1 MSKVNWNEENTAR
14 LEGMVTQGEVV
25 AQDRV
30 SEIAEEMDTTPRSI
44 GAKLRRLG
52 YEVEKATGR
61 ASTWTEQEEAEL
73 RSLVESRPNEMTYSE
88 LAAVFMD
95 GKYNSKQIQ
104 GKVLNLELYDKVRK
118 AEKKTAPRT
127 YTPEEEQRFVAMVQG
142 GASIEDLSAEFG
154 KSAASVR
161 GKALSLLRSNDI
173 EAMPEQRVSTAKSQ
187 EDPIDA
193 LGDAVADMT
202 VEEIAEKTEK
212 TVRGIKSILSRR
224 GITAADYDGA
234 ARREKLDSSKED

>member
-1 MSKVNWNEENTAR
+1 MSKVNWNDENTAR
-14 LEGMVTQGEVV
+14 LESMVTQGET
-25 AQDRV
+25 V
-30 SEIAEEMDTTPRSI
+30 SQEQVTNIAEEMDTTPRSI

-61 ASTWTEQEEAEL
+61 TSTWSEQEEAEL

-95 GKYNSKQIQ
+95 GKYNAKQIQ

-118 AEKKTAPRT
+118 AEKKAAPRT
-127 YTPEEEQRFVAMVQG
+127 YTEAEEARFVEMVKAN
-142 GASIEDLSAEFG
+142 ASIEDLSAEFG

-161 GKALSLLRSNDI
+161 GKALSLLRSGEI
-173 EAMPEQRVSTAKSQ
+173 SAMPEQRVSTAKNQS
-187 EDPIDA
+187 DPIDE
-193 LGDAVADMT
+193 LGDEVADLT
-202 VEEIAEKTEK
+202 VEEIAERTGK

-224 GITAADYDGA
+224 GITASDYDGA
-234 ARREKLDSSKED
+234 ARREKLDSAKED